1 MNNIITIPTYNC
13 NEINIVLSYT
23 THYKNS
29 NNTGITYIT
38 WNTKPNINISFLS
51 GLSKKEQEKQYYK
64 TINYF
69 EKFKD
74 TYPIIDILKYFKQE
88 YPVLIYDR
96 FLSKIIEEEHIID
109 SIGDNY
115 SVIFCIKYL
124 KIREQIISYIE
135 QKINVSDNKIDELKD
150 IFNINHSNTD
160 TFEEYLDKKAKYL
173 LNLNSEHLLKDIQN
187 NAKRQFEKRKF
198 LLETNEE
205 VLKNG

>member
-1 MNNIITIPTYNC
+1 
-13 NEINIVLSYT
+13 
-23 THYKNS
+23 
-29 NNTGITYIT
+29 
-38 WNTKPNINISFLS
+38 
-51 GLSKKEQEKQYYK
+51 LSKKEQEKQYYK